1 MQSIGLIGLGNAGGP
16 LAERILAQ
24 GYALTAFDIDSQ
36 ALDRIVQR
44 GAQPARHA
52 GAAVANFTITLLPS
66 SVEVRQAVLGENGLL
81 SAAQPG
87 ATVIDLS
94 GTDPDAPVSCK
105 SAWPKNRCVLSA
117 GQSMPTARRR
127 W

>member
-52 GAAVANFTITLLPS
+52 GAAVATSRLLCCRHRS
-66 SVEVRQAVLGENGLL
+66 K
-81 SAAQPG
+81 
-87 ATVIDLS
+87 
-94 GTDPDAPVSCK
+94 C
-105 SAWPKNRCVLSA
+105 
-117 GQSMPTARRR
+117 ARRCWVR
-127 W
+127 TVY